1 MRPNFF
7 FPFQSNYIQ
16 MVKLKIEA
24 SVQNHYKNKIGRE
37 DWILFQRW
45 RLGILKITF
54 CSSMFTY
61 FSSGKSRL
69 TLNYLMHAWLE
80 IENAYRGA
88 RGLYGTLRFLR
99 MIMIN
104 DSIML
109 ISSRTLL
116 RSTSARLVSLV
127 LEDFFFCRQ
136 RKRRRVKGK
145 TFFVVETQCQVI
157 IYGNGGQSFPWQEQT
172 FNSHGRARSTR
183 RTPRCVTIATYNER
197 NYLPHSLRASSPIV
211 KSRRARGTREET
223 RKWLGPT
230 RPRRSLALIRPDR

>member
-1 MRPNFF
+1 MRLNFF
-7 FPFQSNYIQ
+7 FPFQSNYIP

-80 IENAYRGA
+80 IENAYREA

-127 LEDFFFCRQ
+127 LEDFFLSTKKASSCKRENFFCRGNTVSSYHI
-136 RKRRRVKGK
+136 REGWP
-145 TFFVVETQCQVI
+145 VI
-157 IYGNGGQSFPWQEQT
+157 SL
-172 FNSHGRARSTR
+172 TR
-183 RTPRCVTIATYNER
+183 TNF
-197 NYLPHSLRASSPIV
+197 
-211 KSRRARGTREET
+211 
-223 RKWLGPT
+223 
-230 RPRRSLALIRPDR
+230 

>member
-54 CSSMFTY
+54 CPSMFMY
-61 FSSGKSRL
+61 FSSVKSRL

-80 IENAYRGA
+80 IENAYREA

-127 LEDFFFCRQ
+127 LEDFFCRQ
-136 RKRRRVKGK
+136 RKLRRVKGK
-145 TFFVVETQCQVI
+145 TFFVAETQCQVI

-172 FNSHGRARSTR
+172 FNSHGRTRSTR

-230 RPRRSLALIRPDR
+230 RPRRSLARIRPDR

>member
-7 FPFQSNYIQ
+7 SPFQSNYIQ

-80 IENAYRGA
+80 IENAYREA

-127 LEDFFFCRQ
+127 LEDFFLSTKKASSCKRENFFCR
-136 RKRRRVKGK
+136 
-145 TFFVVETQCQVI
+145 
-157 IYGNGGQSFPWQEQT
+157 GNTVS
-172 FNSHGRARSTR
+172 SHH
-183 RTPRCVTIATYNER
+183 I
-197 NYLPHSLRASSPIV
+197 
-211 KSRRARGTREET
+211 
-223 RKWLGPT
+223 RKWWPVISLT
-230 RPRRSLALIRPDR
+230 RTNF

>member
-7 FPFQSNYIQ
+7 FPFQSNYIP

-54 CSSMFTY
+54 CPSMFTY
-61 FSSGKSRL
+61 FSSVKSRL

-80 IENAYRGA
+80 IENAYREA

-127 LEDFFFCRQ
+127 LEDFFLSTKKASSCKRENFFLS
-136 RKRRRVKGK
+136 RKHSVKLSYTGRVASYFLDKNK
-145 TFFVVETQCQVI
+145 LLILVNEREAR
-157 IYGNGGQSFPWQEQT
+157 GGQ
-172 FNSHGRARSTR
+172 HA
-183 RTPRCVTIATYNER
+183 A
-197 NYLPHSLRASSPIV
+197 
-211 KSRRARGTREET
+211 
-223 RKWLGPT
+223 
-230 RPRRSLALIRPDR
+230 

>member
-1 MRPNFF
+1 MWSPQAIRDDPPRTSTFKAVWDFLQCFFSFLVLHVLLYFHNFNMRPNFF
-7 FPFQSNYIQ
+7 FPFQSNYIP

-45 RLGILKITF
+45 RLGMLKITF
-54 CSSMFTY
+54 CPSMFTY
-61 FSSGKSRL
+61 FSSVKSRL

-80 IENAYRGA
+80 IENAYREA

-127 LEDFFFCRQ
+127 LENFFFVD
-136 RKRRRVKGK
+136 KES
-145 TFFVVETQCQVI
+145 FVV
-157 IYGNGGQSFPWQEQT
+157 
-172 FNSHGRARSTR
+172 
-183 RTPRCVTIATYNER
+183 
-197 NYLPHSLRASSPIV
+197 
-211 KSRRARGTREET
+211 
-223 RKWLGPT
+223 
-230 RPRRSLALIRPDR
+230 